1 MPLYKMRVSI
11 NIQNG
16 KFEKSIRHD
25 FIERDFMLD
34 IKDVSLDS
42 GRVAR
47 AACESR
53 ARTMKVSKEDDGK
66 YTPTILSLTCSFYR
80 HHPNL

>member
-1 MPLYKMRVSI
+1 MIYFASAMLLFKMRVST
-11 NIQNG
+11 NNHNG
-16 KFEKSIRHD
+16 KFEKCIRRD

-53 ARTMKVSKEDDGK
+53 AKQ
-66 YTPTILSLTCSFYR
+66 
-80 HHPNL
+80 